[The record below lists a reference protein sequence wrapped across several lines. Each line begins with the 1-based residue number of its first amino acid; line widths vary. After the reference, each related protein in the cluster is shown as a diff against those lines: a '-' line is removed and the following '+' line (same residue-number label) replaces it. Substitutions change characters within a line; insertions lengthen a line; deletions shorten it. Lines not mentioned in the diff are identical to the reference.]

1 MNNLATNRKERTMR
15 PWVWVFGLS
24 FSVVVLILV
33 VMLISF
39 LPVCRAQ
46 EVTTPAVAATTSEI
60 DSGKSATLDL
70 STLIAKLP
78 CLNQAVLY
86 SWDTNRVKYAMS
98 FTVMSFFK
106 DRIKFDAMYVPSSE
120 VGALASFKLFNLGEW
135 IKFPL
140 LEYIEFEPFVYYG
153 LRNIGSGDGIGEGD
167 YGAGAKI
174 ISIKF

>member
-15 PWVWVFGLS
+15 QRGWVFGLN
-24 FSVVVLILV
+24 FSVVVFILV
-33 VMLISF
+33 VMLMSF

-46 EVTTPAVAATTSEI
+46 EVTTPAVEATTSEI
-60 DSGKSATLDL
+60 ENGKSATLDL

-86 SWDTNRVKYAMS
+86 SWDTNSVKYAMS
-98 FTVMSFFK
+98 FTVVSFFD
-106 DRIKFDAMYVPSSE
+106 DRIKLDAMYVPSTE
-120 VGALASFKLFNLGEW
+120 IGALASVKLFNLGKW
-135 IKFPL
+135 VKFPL